1 MVRCFT
7 YISGR
12 RIWKKTRNIW
22 FLNKTRFILGFT
34 NITSLKN
41 GDDYLCFVWSM
52 SDMALMKE
60 MSPMTTWEKMVK
72 GQPFGDADFFGSSF
86 GHLNWVVRYLPLGVA
101 FGNSW
106 RYVRLHIFSSWSFLR
121 IGTWNYH
128 ELENQFLLRI

>member
-60 MSPMTTWEKMVK
+60 MSPMTTREKMVK
-72 GQPFGDADFFGSSF
+72 EQPFGDADFFWLFLGTPELGRSLSSF
-86 GHLNWVVRYLPLGVA
+86 GRGFW
-101 FGNSW
+101 
-106 RYVRLHIFSSWSFLR
+106 
-121 IGTWNYH
+121 
-128 ELENQFLLRI
+128 Q